1 MGVAQIV
8 AAPME
13 VPGQAAGAGQARG
26 SGGRPGGG
34 QGQETGECQLP
45 LHEAVQLP
53 M

>member
-8 AAPME
+8 AATVE
-13 VPGQAAGAGQARG
+13 APGQAAGYCQARG
-26 SGGRPGGG
+26 SGWRPGGG